1 MKNKKNLLTVCMGLV
16 CVLLI
21 GAVGYTVY
29 QDRNRSKEAAVSS
42 EEDPADRYITYN
54 GKKYKKNVDIRT
66 VLFLGVDKDADA
78 QIGQQA
84 GDAGQADSLNL
95 LVLDRETNEAQ
106 IIQISRDSVVDVDI
120 YNSQNELVMTTEGQ
134 IALQYAF
141 GDGEKRSCRMT
152 AERVSELLGGV
163 EIDSYAALSV
173 DGVVV
178 AADAV
183 GGVPITVPEDYTDI
197 DPAFQQGAEL
207 VLEGELAEKY
217 VRGRD
222 TGELD
227 SNNQRMERQ
236 SQFMEALMDKLKAA
250 DLDTDSYL
258 ALYQEIEPYMTTN
271 MTAEEMAD
279 LREYDYAKE
288 LITLPGEVIEKD
300 GYAQYLTDAE
310 KIQEILVKYFYKPV

>member
-1 MKNKKNLLTVCMGLV
+1 MKNKKNLLAVCMGLV
-16 CVLLI
+16 CVLLV
-21 GAVGYTVY
+21 GAVIYTVY
-29 QDRNRSKEAAVSS
+29 KDGSGS
-42 EEDPADRYITYN
+42 EETSVSPEEDSTDRYITYK
-54 GKKYKKNVDIRT
+54 GKKYKKNVDIQT
-66 VLFLGVDKDADA
+66 VLFMGVDKDADV
-78 QIGQQA
+78 QVGQLT

-95 LVLDRETNEAQ
+95 LVLNRETDEAQ
-106 IIQISRDSVVDVDI
+106 IIQISRDSVVDIDI

-141 GDGEKRSCRMT
+141 GDGEKRSCRLT
-152 AERVSELLGGV
+152 AQRVSELLGGAD
-163 EIDSYAALSV
+163 IDSYAALSV
-173 DGVVV
+173 DGIVV

-207 VLEGELAEKY
+207 VLDGELAEKY
-217 VRGRD
+217 VRSRD

-236 SQFMEALMDKLKAA
+236 SQFIEALIEKLRSA

-271 MTAEEMAD
+271 MTAEDMAE
-279 LREYDYAKE
+279 LREYDYAGTPV
-288 LITLPGEVIEKD
+288 TLPGEVVEKD

-310 KIQEILVKYFYKPV
+310 KIKEILIKYFYKPV